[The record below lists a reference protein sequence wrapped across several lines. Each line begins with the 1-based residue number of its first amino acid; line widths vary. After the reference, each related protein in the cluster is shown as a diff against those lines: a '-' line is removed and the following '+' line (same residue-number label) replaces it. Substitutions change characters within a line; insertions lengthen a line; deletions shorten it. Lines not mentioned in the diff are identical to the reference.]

1 MKKREYPPYK
11 YMYIKLLAIMKKH
24 FLLLMIVPLMMISCY
39 EGEVGE
45 REEYIVSGYVYYPDS
60 TPLGHADVV
69 VNDTQFYSHALS
81 GVELW
86 DPEYGGKADEN
97 GYFEIVIPD
106 GGKQGIHVM
115 TYFQPTSDTAEV
127 MYHYHGSKNKHYSG
141 KHGFEGLQIYSYII
155 EHPIHYPYLIP
166 SYPFIGDSV
175 RVVETQP
182 INRIILLEG
191 NTEIFSMEYQEP
203 DTSVMFFIPGNI
215 SVDKQYYLDI
225 SRGQGYSGITLH
237 LREH

>member
-1 MKKREYPPYK
+1 
-11 YMYIKLLAIMKKH
+11 MYIKLLAIMKKH

-39 EGEVGE
+39 EGDVGE

-60 TPLGHADVV
+60 TPLGHAAVV
-69 VNDTQFYSHALS
+69 VNDTQFYSQALS
-81 GVELW
+81 GVMLW

-127 MYHYHGSKNKHYSG
+127 KYHYHGSKNKHYSG

-175 RVVETQP
+175 RVVAAYQITH
-182 INRIILLEG
+182 IDLFEG
-191 NTEIFSMEYQEP
+191 NSSSNRHNISSVDYQEP
-203 DTSVMFFIPGNI
+203 DTSVMFLIPEGLSLETI
-215 SVDKQYYLDI
+215 YHLDVL
-225 SRGQGYSGITLH
+225 GDNSGKYIRLH
-237 LREH
+237 LREHEQ